1 MREPNKSLQRPR
13 RYSDG
18 KKLRLKNEHGLMEF
32 DVTIVSAF
40 YDGGQHKWMYT
51 LKDWKLDPIDAPK
64 PEDALG

>member
-1 MREPNKSLQRPR
+1 
-13 RYSDG
+13 
-18 KKLRLKNEHGLMEF
+18 MEF